1 MTRLVEIIGG
11 GLAGLSLGLALQRRG
26 VATTIFEAG
35 DYPRHRVCGEFIAGL
50 HAPTIE
56 ALGLREILADA
67 KPLSEV
73 AWFSRGT
80 LLRRQHLLQPALAL
94 SRWELDQRLAQ
105 AFRDAGGKLETHCRI
120 EDSTTPEGRI
130 FATGRARQ
138 PSPWLGLKL
147 HARRLVPEGE
157 LEFHLGRDGYVG
169 LSAVEKG
176 WINICGLFRRRAG
189 LTIDRESALI
199 AYLRAADLGELARR
213 LEKAEIDSASYSA
226 VAGFGFGRAAQRG
239 NETAAAHASRI
250 ELGDCFAMIPP
261 YTGNGMA
268 IAFQTAECAL
278 APVRAWARDER
289 GWSETVQLTMNS
301 IHRRLDR
308 RLALADRLHGFM
320 LEPFSQKLFQL
331 AHRSG
336 LLPFRRLAAF
346 VHA

>member
-1 MTRLVEIIGG
+1 MTRAVEIIGG
-11 GLAGLSLGLALQRRG
+11 GLAGLSLGRALQRRG
-26 VATTIFEAG
+26 VPTTLFEAG

-56 ALGLREILADA
+56 ALGLQEILADA

-80 LLRRQHLLQPALAL
+80 LIRRQHLLQPALAL
-94 SRWELDQRLAQ
+94 SRWELDRRLAN
-105 AFRDAGGKLETHCRI
+105 AFVEAGGKLVTRSRI
-120 EDSTTPEGRI
+120 EDSTTPEGRV
-130 FATGRARQ
+130 FATGRRRQ

-147 HARRLVPEGE
+147 HARGLALEGE

-169 LSAVEKG
+169 LSAVENG
-176 WINICGLFRRRAG
+176 WINICGLFRRQAG
-189 LTIDRESALI
+189 LTIDRETALL
-199 AYLRAADLGELARR
+199 AYLRAAELEDLASR
-213 LEKAEIDSASYSA
+213 LEKAEIDRASYSA
-226 VAGFGFGRAAQRG
+226 VAGFGCERG
-239 NETAAAHASRI
+239 QEKSNSPTRI

-268 IAFQTAECAL
+268 LAFQSAESAL
-278 APVRAWARDER
+278 APICAWARGER
-289 GWSETVQLTMNS
+289 AWNETVELTMRL

-308 RLALADRLHGFM
+308 RLAVADRLHGFM